1 MPKSF
6 YACLSAVL
14 VLVMLAFAYG
24 EADAARIGGGRSFGG
39 RPSMS
44 QPYTKP
50 LPSNPSSSFNQ
61 QPNRQS
67 QQMANSAAPSRGLFG
82 GMGGMLGGL
91 LAGSL
96 LGSLLFGGGFNGG
109 GFLDII
115 LIGGLLFLAF
125 KFFSRRR
132 AATQGAGQPNAGGFD
147 SLRSTPGSD
156 STHQRTAAPQSG
168 KGGFD
173 WEALT
178 TPSSGQQPLYQDEP
192 KKPAGF
198 DEEEFLR
205 GAKAAYTRLNN
216 AWDKRDLSDIAQFST
231 PAFQK
236 EIQQQA
242 AEDKTPGNTEI
253 MLVNASLLFC
263 VGAMAIMGA
272 LDSGLTGDHATL
284 YAKSTLDGITSIVY
298 GSTMGVGVALSGVAV
313 FLYQGLITLCASFIA
328 PFLSDV
334 VIAEMKCVG
343 SLLIIGLSFNM
354 LGMTKIKVMNYV
366 PAVFFPILLCT
377 FM

>member
-1 MPKSF
+1 MQGQRVFHQILDESA
-6 YACLSAVL
+6 YGGVSAVAHHDDL
-14 VLVMLAFAYG
+14 VEFQALDGSGLEFHDSG
-24 EADAARIGGGRSFGG
+24 ELFRHQEVGGGVG
-39 RPSMS
+39 RTGCL
-44 QPYTKP
+44 YN
-50 LPSNPSSSFNQ
+50 LPET
-61 QPNRQS
+61 
-67 QQMANSAAPSRGLFG
+67 AGLPG
-82 GMGGMLGGL
+82 QH
-91 LAGSL
+91 
-96 LGSLLFGGGFNGG
+96 GFNGG

-253 MLVNASLLFC
+253 MLVNASLLSVDT
-263 VGAMAIMGA
+263 VGDEQIAQVYFNVLLREDPSQEAPIDVREIWHFVRPA
-272 LDSGLTGDHATL
+272 SGDGTW
-284 YAKSTLDGITSIVY
+284 KLDGIQQVEN
-298 GSTMGVGVALSGVAV
+298 V
-313 FLYQGLITLCASFIA
+313 
-328 PFLSDV
+328 
-334 VIAEMKCVG
+334 
-343 SLLIIGLSFNM
+343 
-354 LGMTKIKVMNYV
+354 
-366 PAVFFPILLCT
+366 
-377 FM
+377 